1 MHHPFPSISSP
12 TIPLLNLSPVSSIW
26 EASFRR
32 IVAQIWGQLQDLRG
46 LSSLW
51 QDQSYPLVP
60 EENPHSDKASHF
72 SSVIIPTLLYG
83 TECAALLQPHI
94 HRLQSFIM
102 RCLRLILGISVW
114 DMKCNTTIHKL
125 AQQWLSSLLLACRL
139 RFLDHISRV
148 PDSRL
153 PKQLLV

>member
-1 MHHPFPSISSP
+1 MHYPFPSISSP
-12 TIPLLNLSPVSSIW
+12 TIPLLNLSLVSSIW

-32 IVAQIWGQLQDLRG
+32 IVLRG

-51 QDQSYPLVP
+51 QDQSYPLVQ

-94 HRLQSFIM
+94 HRLQSSIM

-114 DMKCNTTIHKL
+114 DMKCNTTIRKL
-125 AQQWLSSLLLACRL
+125 AQQRLSSLLLACSL

>member
-1 MHHPFPSISSP
+1 M
-12 TIPLLNLSPVSSIW
+12 
-26 EASFRR
+26 
-32 IVAQIWGQLQDLRG
+32 AQIWGQLQVLRG

-51 QDQSYPLVP
+51 QDQSYPLVQ

-94 HRLQSFIM
+94 HRLQSSIM

-114 DMKCNTTIHKL
+114 DMKCNTTIRKL
-125 AQQWLSSLLLACRL
+125 AQQRLSSLLLACSL

>member
-12 TIPLLNLSPVSSIW
+12 TIPLLNLSLVSSIW

-32 IVAQIWGQLQDLRG
+32 IVLRG

-51 QDQSYPLVP
+51 QDQSYPLVQ

-94 HRLQSFIM
+94 HRLQSSIM

-114 DMKCNTTIHKL
+114 DMKCNTTIRKL
-125 AQQWLSSLLLACRL
+125 AQQRLSSLLLACSL